1 VMMVK
6 LEIGYNLI
14 EVFSFGLALWV
25 ITFSEANGLL

>member
-1 VMMVK
+1 MVMMVK

-14 EVFSFGLALWV
+14 EVFSFGLGV